1 MLRAGFAFI
10 TALASLAACAH
21 PVGGAPVPAVL
32 ASDAELAPLMAEL
45 REMTGRA
52 NVELGADDP
61 LITPVVTILPPPA
74 GPFEGNNP
82 ALPTSYGLEL
92 REGACVLVDQN
103 GGLVRT
109 LQDVTCAP
117 YTGEAG

>member
-1 MLRAGFAFI
+1 MLKTGFAFM

-21 PVGGAPVPAVL
+21 PVSGAPVPAIL
-32 ASDAELAPLMAEL
+32 ASEAELTPLMAEL

-61 LITPVVTILPPPA
+61 LATPVVTILPPPA

-92 REGACVLVDQN
+92 RDGACVLVDQD
-103 GGLVRT
+103 GTMVRT
-109 LQDVTCAP
+109 LQGVTCAP
-117 YTGEAG
+117 YASKAG

>member
-1 MLRAGFAFI
+1 MMKAGFAFM
-10 TALASLAACAH
+10 TALASLTACAH
-21 PVGGAPVPAVL
+21 SVGGAPVPAIL

-61 LITPVVTILPPPA
+61 LVTPIVTILPPPA

-92 REGACVLVDQN
+92 RDGACVLVDQD
-103 GGLVRT
+103 GDLVRT
-109 LQDVTCAP
+109 LQGVTCAP

>member
-1 MLRAGFAFI
+1 MLKTGFAFI

-21 PVGGAPVPAVL
+21 PVDGAPVPAVL
-32 ASDAELAPLMAEL
+32 ASDAELAPLMTEL

-61 LITPVVTILPPPA
+61 LVTPVVTILPPPA

-92 REGACVLVDQN
+92 RDGACVLVDQD
-103 GGLVRT
+103 GDLART
-109 LQDVTCAP
+109 LQGVTCAP

>member
-1 MLRAGFAFI
+1 MLKTGSAFMA
-10 TALASLAACAH
+10 ALASLAACAH
-21 PVGGAPVPAVL
+21 PVGGAHVPAVL

-61 LITPVVTILPPPA
+61 LVTPVVTILPPPA

-92 REGACVLVDQN
+92 RDGACVLVDLD
-103 GGLVRT
+103 GGLIRT
-109 LQDVTCAP
+109 LQGVTCAP

>member
-1 MLRAGFAFI
+1 MLKSGFAI
-10 TALASLAACAH
+10 MTALASLAACAH
-21 PVGGAPVPAVL
+21 PVSGAPVPAVL

-45 REMTGRA
+45 REVTGRA

-61 LITPVVTILPPPA
+61 LVTPVVTILPPPA

-92 REGACVLVDQN
+92 RDGACVLVDQN
-103 GGLVRT
+103 GNMVRT
-109 LQDVTCAP
+109 LQGVTCAP
-117 YTGEAG
+117 FTGEAG